1 MEDQEIYALY
11 FKRNEQAIA
20 ATHQKYGSWCRG
32 IAHRILNNKE
42 ETDEC
47 VSDTY
52 LTVWN
57 NIPPQRPQ
65 IFRAWLG
72 KITRNL
78 ALTRYR
84 HMSAA
89 KRGGGETP
97 LVLSELS
104 YCVSGNPGADQNLE
118 AKEVT
123 RIINQFL
130 DSLNETQRNIFM
142 RRYWHMAPIAEIAKV
157 YHMSESKVTSMLF
170 RQRKQLKVLLEKEGV
185 AI

>member
-1 MEDQEIYALY
+1 MEDQEIVSLY
-11 FKRNEQAIA
+11 WKRNEQAIA

-32 IAHRILNNKE
+32 IAHRILNIKE
-42 ETDEC
+42 ETEEC

-65 IFRAWLG
+65 MFRAWLG

-84 HMSAA
+84 RMTAD

-104 YCVSGNPGADQNLE
+104 YCVSGDPGADTAME

-123 RIINQFL
+123 RVLNLFL
-130 DSLNETQRNIFM
+130 EGLNETQRNIFM
-142 RRYWHMAPIAEIAKV
+142 RRYWHMASIAEIAHV
-157 YHMSESKVTSMLF
+157 YHISESKVSSILF
-170 RQRKQLKVLLEKEGV
+170 RLRKQLRATLEKEGV
-185 AI
+185 TV

>member
-1 MEDQEIYALY
+1 MEDQEIYDLY
-11 FKRNEQAIA
+11 WKRNEQAIA

-32 IAHRILNNKE
+32 IAHRILNIKE
-42 ETDEC
+42 ETEEC

-65 IFRAWLG
+65 VFRAWLG

-78 ALTRYR
+78 ALSRYR
-84 HMSAA
+84 RLTAD

-104 YCVSGNPGADQNLE
+104 YCVSGDPGADQDLE
-118 AKEVT
+118 SKEVT
-123 RIINQFL
+123 RVLNLFL
-130 DSLNETQRNIFM
+130 GSLNETQRNIFM
-142 RRYWHMAPIAEIAKV
+142 RRYWHMAPISEIAQV

-170 RQRKQLKVLLEKEGV
+170 RLRKQLRELLEKEGV
-185 AI
+185 AV

>member
-11 FKRNEQAIA
+11 WKRNEQAIA

-32 IAHRILNNKE
+32 IAHRILNVKE
-42 ETDEC
+42 ETEEC

-65 IFRAWLG
+65 VFRAWLG

-84 HMSAA
+84 RLTAE

-97 LVLSELS
+97 LVLAELS
-104 YCVSGNPGADQNLE
+104 YCVSGDPGADVAVE
-118 AKEVT
+118 SKEVT
-123 RIINQFL
+123 RVLNQFL
-130 DSLNETQRNIFM
+130 ADLPETQRNIFM
-142 RRYWHMAPIAEIAKV
+142 RRYWHMASIAEIANV

-170 RQRKQLKVLLEKEGV
+170 RLRKQLRALLEKEGV
-185 AI
+185 AV

>member
-1 MEDQEIYALY
+1 MEDQEIYELY
-11 FKRNEQAIA
+11 WNRNEQAIA

-32 IAHRILNNKE
+32 IAHRILQIRE
-42 ETDEC
+42 ETEEC

-84 HMSAA
+84 KLHAA
-89 KRGGGETP
+89 KRGGDETA
-97 LVLSELS
+97 LALDELG
-104 YCVSGNPGADQNLE
+104 YCVSGSETIESEMDSHEIIRVINLFLGSLPG
-118 AKEVT
+118 V
-123 RIINQFL
+123 
-130 DSLNETQRNIFM
+130 QRQIFM
-142 RRYWHMAPIAEIAKV
+142 RRYWHMAPIPEIASDFS
-157 YHMSESKVTSMLF
+157 MTEARVTSMLF
-170 RQRKQLKVLLEKEGV
+170 RHRKQLRVLLEKEGV
-185 AI
+185 AL

>member
-1 MEDQEIYALY
+1 MEDQQIIKLY
-11 FKRNEQAIA
+11 WDRNEQAIT

-42 ETDEC
+42 ETEEC

-57 NIPPQRPQ
+57 NIPPQKPKT
-65 IFRAWLG
+65 FRAWLG

-78 ALTRYR
+78 ALSRYR
-84 HMSAA
+84 RLTAD

-97 LVLSELS
+97 IVLSELS
-104 YCVSGNPGADQNLE
+104 YCVSGNPGADVNME

-123 RIINQFL
+123 RILNQFL
-130 DSLNETQRNIFM
+130 GDLNETQRNIFM
-142 RRYWHMAPIAEIAKV
+142 RRYWHMASIAEIAQV
-157 YHMSESKVTSMLF
+157 YHISESKVSSTLF
-170 RQRKQLKVLLEKEGV
+170 RLRKQLRAMLEKEGV
-185 AI
+185 AV